1 MSSRNT
7 LANIRIILIETSHPG
22 NIGSAARAM
31 KTMGLSQ
38 LYLVKPKSFPDEQAI
53 AMSANATDILDN
65 AIVVETLADA
75 LTGCQLVVGSS
86 ARHART
92 LSWEVVNPR
101 ECAQKTIQLA
111 SKNNVALVFGRESS
125 GLTNKELALCHY
137 LVHIPTNPD
146 YSSLNVASAVQI
158 LSYECRM
165 ASFDDT
171 DKAIDSNLI
180 SPPNNNQELVTAD
193 DMESYYQQL
202 EATLIAVNFLD
213 PSNPRYLMIRLRR
226 LYNRIR
232 LTRSELN
239 ILRGVL
245 SAFQKKQR
253 MNKNP

>member
-38 LYLVKPKSFPDEQAI
+38 LYLVKPKKFPDEQAV

-65 AIVVETLADA
+65 AIVVESLADA

-101 ECAQKTIQLA
+101 ECAQKAIQQAA
-111 SKNNVALVFGRESS
+111 SGGVALVFGRESS
-125 GLTNKELALCHY
+125 GLTNQELALCHY
-137 LVHIPTNPD
+137 LVHIPTNPE

-165 ASFDDT
+165 ASFDEAE
-171 DKAIDSNLI
+171 KALDA
-180 SPPNNNQELVTAD
+180 SPALPTKNNQELVTAD
-193 DMESYYQQL
+193 DMEAYYQQL
-202 EATLIAVNFLD
+202 ETALIAVNFLD
-213 PSNPRYLMIRLRR
+213 PSNPRYLMIRLRH

-245 SAFQKKQR
+245 SAFQK
-253 MNKNP
+253 NKE

>member
-38 LYLVKPKSFPDEQAI
+38 LYLVKPKKFPDEQAV

-65 AIVVETLADA
+65 AIVVESLADA

-101 ECAQKTIQLA
+101 ECAQKAIQQAA
-111 SKNNVALVFGRESS
+111 SGGVALVFGRESS
-125 GLTNKELALCHY
+125 GLTNQELALCHY
-137 LVHIPTNPD
+137 LVHIPTNPE

-165 ASFDDT
+165 ASFDEAE
-171 DKAIDSNLI
+171 KALDA
-180 SPPNNNQELVTAD
+180 SPALPTKNNQELVTAD
-193 DMESYYQQL
+193 DMEAYYQQL
-202 EATLIAVNFLD
+202 EAALIAVNFLD

-245 SAFQKKQR
+245 SAFQK
-253 MNKNP
+253 NKE